1 MPSHTNGEVIRMAK
15 HDMKRPE
22 EKTHKKSDIV
32 PEIQGTENRSNN
44 SYSNNS
50 NNNNYSNN
58 SNNNSYSNNSNN
70 NNYSNNSNNNSYS
83 NNNQSNSQC

>member
-1 MPSHTNGEVIRMAK
+1 MAK
-15 HDMKRPE
+15 QGMKRPERTE

-50 NNNNYSNN
+50 YSNN
-58 SNNNSYSNNSNN
+58 SNNN
-70 NNYSNNSNNNSYS
+70 YS
-83 NNNQSNSQC
+83 NNNQSNTEC